1 MSKRMEYE
9 MLEVEL
15 DAHAVEE
22 LLKLLNGQIIL
33 WQLDDLKLTLQE
45 ALDDYA
51 EQRYIS
57 LTTY

>member
-1 MSKRMEYE
+1 

-22 LLKLLNGQIIL
+22 LLKLLNGQVIS
-33 WQLDDLKLTLQE
+33 WRLDDLKLTLQE

-51 EQRYIS
+51 EQQYIS